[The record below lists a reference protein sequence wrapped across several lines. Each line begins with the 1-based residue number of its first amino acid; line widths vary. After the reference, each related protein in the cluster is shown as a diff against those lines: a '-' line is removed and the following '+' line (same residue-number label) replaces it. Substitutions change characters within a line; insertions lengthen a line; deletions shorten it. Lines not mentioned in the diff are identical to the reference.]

1 MGSCGSLLPDTF
13 SLSCSGPC
21 HGLDAGNKM
30 VNTQDLEPALWDLT
44 VEEGE
49 TKLKERPNSVQNHS

>member
-1 MGSCGSLLPDTF
+1 MVSCGSLLPDTF

-21 HGLDAGNKM
+21 HGPDAGNKM

-49 TKLKERPNSVQNHS
+49 TKLKE